1 MTIEIVKLVTDEDLI
16 CDVKET
22 TAEHIVVKNP
32 VVIMIQQTE
41 RGVGVALAPFMPYVA
56 GDITIPRTAIVAT
69 GMPEEQLEQEY
80 TTRFG
85 SGILLSR
92 QMPPNPM

>member
-41 RGVGVALAPFMPYVA
+41 RGVGVALAPFMPFCH

-69 GMPEEQLEQEY
+69 ALPEEQLEQEY
-80 TTRFG
+80 QQRFG
-85 SGILLSR
+85 SGIVLSR
-92 QMPPNPM
+92 TMPPNLA

>member
-1 MTIEIVKLVTDEDLI
+1 MTIEIVKLSTDEDLI

-22 TAEHIVVKNP
+22 TAEHLVVKNP

-41 RGVGVALAPFMPYVA
+41 RGVGVALAPFMPYVV
-56 GDITIPRTAIVAT
+56 GDITIPRSAIVAT
-69 GMPEEQLEQEY
+69 GLPEEQLQQEY

-85 SGILLSR
+85 SGIVLSR
-92 QMPPNPM
+92 SLPPNPM

>member
-1 MTIEIVKLVTDEDLI
+1 MTISIVKLATDEDLI

-22 TAEHIVVKNP
+22 TPEHIVVKNP

-41 RGVGVALAPFMPYVA
+41 RGVGVALAPFMPYVT

-69 GMPEEQLEQEY
+69 GLPEEQLEQEY

-85 SGILLSR
+85 SGIILSR
-92 QMPPNPM
+92 QMPQTPM